1 MKTKSLFIF
10 LVLISFI
17 NACESVFAPKP
28 KGYNR
33 IEIPV
38 AKYKVMP
45 DTLPYQFEYSNMAK
59 LFQDTSWIS
68 ERYWMD
74 LSYKE
79 LDATIQ
85 ITYKP
90 INGSKLILEE
100 LLSDSYKLTSKHNV
114 KAYAIDE
121 SVIELQNGDFATL
134 MELSGEVPSQFQF
147 HTTDSVNHFL
157 RGALYFKSSTKN
169 DSLAPVI
176 NYIKRDMIHLLNTL
190 EWDN

>member
-1 MKTKSLFIF
+1 MTLKNICGVLLLSLVIT
-10 LVLISFI
+10 S
-17 NACESVFAPKP
+17 CETVFSPKP
-28 KGYNR
+28 KGYNK
-33 IEIPV
+33 IEIP
-38 AKYKVMP
+38 APKYVSMP
-45 DTLPYQFEYSNMAK
+45 DSLPYRFEFSDMAE
-59 LFQDTSWIS
+59 LLQDTSWIS

-74 LSYKE
+74 LSYE
-79 LDATIQ
+79 DLDATIQ

-90 INGSKLILEE
+90 IKGNKKILEE

-121 SVIELQNGDFATL
+121 SVMKLNNGDFATL

-190 EWDN
+190 EWDK